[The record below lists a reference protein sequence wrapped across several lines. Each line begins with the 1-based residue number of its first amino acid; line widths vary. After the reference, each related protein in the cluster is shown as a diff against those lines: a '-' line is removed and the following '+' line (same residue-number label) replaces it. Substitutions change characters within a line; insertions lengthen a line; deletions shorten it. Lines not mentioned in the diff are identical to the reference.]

1 MSVAGF
7 TTRELDV
14 LALLV
19 SGKTPVEIYK
29 HFGFKRQR
37 VYALLKGI
45 YDKTGMREVSEL
57 TQWAS
62 EHGLNEVLG
71 PEASAER
78 PYPGKPT
85 PRREKVK
92 LGRIRRSM
100 STTD

>member
-37 VYALLKGI
+37 VYELLKGI
-45 YDKTGMREVSEL
+45 YDKSGMREVGEL
-57 TQWAS
+57 SQWAS

-71 PEASAER
+71 PETSAER
-78 PYPGKPT
+78 PYPGKPI
-85 PRREKVK
+85 PRHRKIK
-92 LGRIRRSM
+92 LGRVRRSG
-100 STTD
+100 